1 MAHIQKIEIIDPK
14 VAERVRKNP
23 IVLQPGINVLIGP
36 NGSGKSTILT
46 GLNRKWKKQIKL
58 TISGNGKLNYY
69 AFDFEK
75 DNPRKQNAFYSDND
89 RAIAQLAMIMSS
101 HGESVKTLIAWLL
114 DEKLKDKLMLYDEP
128 EQALDLEGLQTL
140 VANARQSPAEQI
152 IIATH
157 SPAIILQPDFHV
169 VELVDGYKEQIRNHV
184 IALAEIARQ

>member
-1 MAHIQKIEIIDPK
+1 MAHIQKIEITDPK

-23 IVLQPGINVLIGP
+23 LIFQPGINVLIGP

-46 GLNRKWKKQIKL
+46 GLNRKWKKHFKL
-58 TISGNGKLNYY
+58 TISGDGKLNYY

-75 DNPRKQNAFYSDND
+75 DNPRKQNAFYADND
-89 RAIAQLAMIMSS
+89 RAMAQMAMIFSS

-114 DEKLKDKLMLYDEP
+114 DEKLKNKLMLYDEP

-140 VANARQSPAEQI
+140 VQYARQSPAEQI

-169 VELVDGYKEQIRNHV
+169 FELVDGYKEQIKAHV
-184 IALAEIARQ
+184 LALAKIASQ